1 MQIKNKQSLAKK
13 YTGPEKPFV
22 VISPNL
28 TYAIDPD
35 CINGFMKHRLEQH
48 IKDLELKQSV
58 SLKVIQLMEEKIEYL
73 EARDADDLIDNWKT
87 KYEAA
92 VEQIKELENQKKELE
107 NKIQKNVPSFSNN

>member
-1 MQIKNKQSLAKK
+1 LQKKNKQSLAKK

-22 VISPNL
+22 PISPNL

-35 CINGFMKHRLEQH
+35 CLNGFMKHRLEQR
-48 IKDLELKQSV
+48 IKDLEYLN
-58 SLKVIQLMEEKIEYL
+58 SLSLRNVQFLEEKIEYL
-73 EARDADDLIDNWKT
+73 EARDTDDLIDNWKT

-92 VEQIKELENQKKELE
+92 IEQIKELENKIKELE